1 VADLLLSRWTRYI
14 HANAHPFLFVSHV
27 SASHVSVSVSLWSV
41 PFTWSLRSIV
51 PNNLSLSLLS
61 LSLSLS
67 PSLALSLSRSL
78 SLSLSLSRSL
88 ALSLSLSLSRSLSLA
103 CARALSLSLCGYLC
117 DRSYRKTFW
126 QIFDYVLGLFWLCI
140 RSLLTLTHTSRQ
152 ELPQDLLAT
161 APMHKPPRLYP
172 EAPASPSP
180 APRPIRLG
188 TCAVPSMILH
198 VDKSVKRDLI
208 LRQKRPAIEAKES
221 YICVT
226 SLVPSMI

>member
-67 PSLALSLSRSL
+67 PSLALSLSR
-78 SLSLSLSRSL
+78 
-88 ALSLSLSLSRSLSLA
+88 SLSLSLSRSLSLA